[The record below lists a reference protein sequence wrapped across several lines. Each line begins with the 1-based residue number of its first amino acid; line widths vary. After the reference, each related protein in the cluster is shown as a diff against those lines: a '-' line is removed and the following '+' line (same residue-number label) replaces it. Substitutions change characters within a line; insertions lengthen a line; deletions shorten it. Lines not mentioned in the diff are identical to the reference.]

1 MEKQKLETMI
11 SAHAYDE
18 LVAKVRK
25 QVGEESFNYIFPGI
39 KKALE
44 EGSGKVREEILS
56 DWLNVE
62 SCRVCSECGA
72 IMQEGWYNMGKY
84 ACSDEC
90 VIKQDGISYEEFK
103 RFQIY
108 KSTIQSF
115 LDNEGKNRKAD
126 DLTDDEIREI
136 IDEIIDN
143 CDAYYTSW
151 V

>member
-1 MEKQKLETMI
+1 MENKKLSQMI
-11 SAHAYDE
+11 SESALCE
-18 LVAKVRK
+18 IITEVQKKV
-25 QVGEESFNYIFPGI
+25 GLEASTYILPGVL
-39 KKALE
+39 KALE
-44 EGSGKVREEILS
+44 EGSGIVREQILS

-72 IMQEGWYNMGKY
+72 IMQEGWYNVGKY

-90 VIKQDGISYEEFK
+90 VIKQDGISHEEFK
-103 RFQIY
+103 RYQIY
-108 KSTIQSF
+108 KSTIQSY

-136 IDEIIDN
+136 INEIIDN

-151 V
+151 E